1 MRDITAKAE
10 TLMKTAKSDE
20 AMQAAMDVTSMGLSI
35 RKKVKI
41 PVIQALQAI
50 AIPDTDPLL
59 SGRIERMKDIIT
71 KEVNVKELQLM
82 DGAKLVKNVKCNFRV
97 MGKKFGK
104 MMKAVA
110 DAVTNMSQAQISE
123 LEAKGQ
129 ITLQADGQDAL
140 IELEDVDIMS
150 QDIPGWSVANEG
162 TMTVALD
169 IIVTPE
175 LKVEG
180 NARKIIKQIQNIRK
194 SSGFEITDRITVQI
208 SDTPEVRDVLAGFKQ
223 NISSQVLANSID
235 IADNDGELIQFEE
248 FKANIKVV
256 KA

>member
-1 MRDITAKAE
+1 
-10 TLMKTAKSDE
+10 
-20 AMQAAMDVTSMGLSI
+20 
-35 RKKVKI
+35 
-41 PVIQALQAI
+41 
-50 AIPDTDPLL
+50 
-59 SGRIERMKDIIT
+59 
-71 KEVNVKELQLM
+71 M
-82 DGAKLVKNVKCNFRV
+82 DGAKLVKSVKCNFRV

-110 DAVTNMSQAQISE
+110 DAVNGMSQAQIAE
-123 LEAKGQ
+123 LESKGQ
-129 ITLQADGQDAL
+129 ITLDAAGEPAVV
-140 IELEDVDIMS
+140 ELADVDIMS

-208 SDTPEVRDVLAGFKQ
+208 SDTPEVRNVLAGFKQ